1 MTEKK
6 TEKTENT
13 ESKMAF
19 EKEKLDLV
27 KLRIRNKFYDRSD
40 VLEEVINSILK
51 KDIPKSRSNS

>member
-6 TEKTENT
+6 TENTEN
-13 ESKMAF
+13 KMAF

-40 VLEEVINSILK
+40 VLEEVITSILK
-51 KDIPKSRSNS
+51 KEVHKSKSSS